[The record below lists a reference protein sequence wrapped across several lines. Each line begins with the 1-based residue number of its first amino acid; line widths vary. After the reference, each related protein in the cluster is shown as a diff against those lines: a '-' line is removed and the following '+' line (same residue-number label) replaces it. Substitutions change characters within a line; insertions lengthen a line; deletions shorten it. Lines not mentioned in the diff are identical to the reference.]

1 MFYGYKK
8 SGATVFVRNVL
19 LDMKKMQAELKEHRY
34 YLEQNVERRTEN
46 LLKRL
51 ATLESCNAA
60 LCDKLAQ
67 AQKELIA
74 LKRQPAQIPPNIDA
88 ESNDRT
94 VKLYVMSNQARKPFG
109 SSTQESWAEHATAA

>member
-8 SGATVFVRNVL
+8 SGSLVFVRNVM
-19 LDMKKMQAELKEHRY
+19 LDMQKMQAELKEHRY

-51 ATLESCNAA
+51 AMLESCNAA

-67 AQKELIA
+67 AQQELIA

-88 ESNDRT
+88 ESNDRS

-109 SSTQESWAEHATAA
+109 SNAQESWGEHATAA